1 MIKLKAFNIRRHIDE
16 YMLFIICAQVENR
29 GHLIYID
36 TKRKFPFTRL
46 STGNNK
52 MTSVMS

>member
-1 MIKLKAFNIRRHIDE
+1 MNTRFLSF
-16 YMLFIICAQVENR
+16 CAQLENR
-29 GHLIYID
+29 GHLIYI

-46 STGNNK
+46 STENNQ